1 MNWFSG
7 KITELF
13 NANTVIKAKDNSYM
27 ELMSQSAG
35 RFWKKLT
42 CKIKASVTFGN
53 IVFVNISSEKW
64 KENLV

>member
-13 NANTVIKAKDNSYM
+13 NVNTVIKAKDNSYM
-27 ELMSQSAG
+27 ELMSQNAG
-35 RFWKKLT
+35 RFWKKLA
-42 CKIKASVTFGN
+42 CKIKASGTFGN